1 MTVVLRTCLICGWAR
16 LGIGRELAVSMRNEL
31 RSDRRKN
38 NQEPNFSRQE
48 WRFVPIHLPAHLDS
62 FVSSFSGTICGYKMD
77 SGRVTNYKNRIR
89 APGFIVDST
98 LNRCGDAIFSIPLLR
113 HSVELALNTIQRWCC
128 SKFGQNR
135 SCTSYTEWYEI
146 NSSYCA
152 FEFACLHVHSH
163 QVPSVSLWIVFCCF
177 WCFVMPGPCRRPG
190 QQVTLPSCWQRH
202 PKRVSSKYGAKTEGN
217 GCMDIRKSDA
227 RKGPRPGYKHGLKH
241 EWSMA
246 LCERCVQNRVSSR
259 STKLC
264 KECFMI
270 KCTGSSKKAAHWQGT
285 CDHPEMVDIAK
296 LWRFPIED
304 ALEYIIIGGVSVD
317 CLENYSSEMDIYEV
331 PTHICFYFELAN
343 TTVALRQLKEW
354 FPSFDFEPR
363 YMSPIEAADY
373 CRESSDFIERGV
385 CPLLR
390 VTDSLQASP

>member
-146 NSSYCA
+146 NSSYFA
-152 FEFACLHVHSH
+152 FVFACLHVHSH
-163 QVPSVSLWIVFCCF
+163 QVPSVSFWIVFCY
-177 WCFVMPGPCRRPG
+177 
-190 QQVTLPSCWQRH
+190 L
-202 PKRVSSKYGAKTEGN
+202 
-217 GCMDIRKSDA
+217 
-227 RKGPRPGYKHGLKH
+227 
-241 EWSMA
+241 
-246 LCERCVQNRVSSR
+246 
-259 STKLC
+259 
-264 KECFMI
+264 
-270 KCTGSSKKAAHWQGT
+270 
-285 CDHPEMVDIAK
+285 
-296 LWRFPIED
+296 
-304 ALEYIIIGGVSVD
+304 
-317 CLENYSSEMDIYEV
+317 
-331 PTHICFYFELAN
+331 
-343 TTVALRQLKEW
+343 
-354 FPSFDFEPR
+354 
-363 YMSPIEAADY
+363 
-373 CRESSDFIERGV
+373 
-385 CPLLR
+385 LLR
-390 VTDSLQASP
+390 HARAMSASSARGEKIAFVHARAMPASSARGEKIAFVLAM